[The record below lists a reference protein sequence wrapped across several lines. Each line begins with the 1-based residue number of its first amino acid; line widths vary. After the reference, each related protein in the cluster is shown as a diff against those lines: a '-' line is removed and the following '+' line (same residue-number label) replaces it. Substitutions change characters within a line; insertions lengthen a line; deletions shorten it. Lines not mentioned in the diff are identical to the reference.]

1 MATLPEQTATVGF
14 AELHCK
20 SNFSFLTGASHPEE
34 LVAQAHAL
42 GYQAIAITDECS
54 LCGIVKAYEASVE
67 HNMQLIVG
75 AEFTLPIA
83 SFNAVKIVL
92 LAPTLGAY
100 QQLSSLITRARRQ
113 ANKGS
118 YELDIDM
125 LASVDECFG
134 IWPVPTG
141 DTKALSAAGTAL
153 QGQLAHLWLG
163 LELFMDGEDD
173 CKTSHALELALALNL
188 PVVATNDVHMHIADR
203 KPLLDT
209 ITAIRHGIPV
219 RKLGA
224 LMDSNGER
232 HLRTLPV
239 LQGLYH
245 ERMLAESVGIANAC
259 TFTMDQLTYEYPAN
273 LVPSGLTAAQHLRQ
287 LTFTGASERWPDG
300 IPIDVVALLDKEL
313 KLVAELNYE
322 MYFLTVHDIVRFARS
337 RGILCQGRGSAANS
351 AVCYCL
357 MITSVDPARIH
368 MLFERFVSKERHEP
382 PDIDVDFEHERR
394 EEVIQ
399 YIYERYTRD
408 HAALAATLITYRPRS
423 AIRDVGKALDF
434 DLDLVDLLAKSMS
447 WWDKKE
453 VIHERLREL
462 GLDPAATTVQQFIAL
477 VTEILGFPRHL
488 SQHVGGFVISER
500 PLSQLVPIE
509 NAAMPDRTVIQWDK
523 YDLETMTLMK
533 VDVLGLGMLSAI
545 RKAFD
550 YINVFHDLEDHER
563 LTLATVP
570 PEDPATYEMLQDGD
584 SVGVFQ
590 VESRA
595 QMSML
600 PRLRPE
606 CFYDLVIE
614 VAIVR
619 PGPIQG
625 NMVHPYL
632 KRRQGLEAVTYPNEA
647 VKKVL
652 ERTFGVPIFQEQVI
666 ELAMV
671 AAGFTAGEADQLRR
685 AMAAWKRK
693 GGLDE
698 IGQKLI
704 DGMLARG
711 HPQDFADRIFEQIKG
726 FGEYGFPES
735 HAASFALLVYI
746 SAWLKR
752 HEPVAFYCGLLNSQ
766 PMGFYSPSQ
775 LIQDAA
781 KHDVEVRPVDVQ
793 CSHWDYTLER
803 RECAISGNSQREQGA
818 LRVGLRQVK
827 GLNEEAGRR
836 IEARLPYLDI
846 DDLARRAELNDQALT
861 FLARAGALTTL
872 CGHRHQAHWDAAG
885 VEAPTTLQTMAD
897 AFEAYVTEVQLRSPS
912 TGDDT
917 MSDYRYL
924 GLTLGTHPVALLRE
938 NETFRRCLNSNKLE
952 TLRPGQFVQLFGLVT
967 CRQRPSSATGVL
979 FLTLEDE
986 FGNANLVVWTNVL
999 ERFRKALIYGKLL
1012 RIKGVV
1018 DRERSVIHVI
1028 VGHAED
1034 LSGYL
1039 EHLSSMGNGKEKL
1052 VHSRDFH

>member
-1 MATLPEQTATVGF
+1 MATSPETPTNIGF

-20 SNFSFLTGASHPEE
+20 SNYSFLTGASHPEE
-34 LVAQAHAL
+34 LVTQAHAL
-42 GYQAIAITDECS
+42 GYQAVAITDECS
-54 LCGIVKAYEASVE
+54 FCGIVKAHEAATKCGI
-67 HNMQLIVG
+67 QLIVG
-75 AEFTLPIA
+75 AEFELPIG
-83 SFNAVKIVL
+83 SFDSIKIVL

-100 QQLSSLITRARRQ
+100 GRLSNLISSARRNATKGAYQ
-113 ANKGS
+113 LHAN
-118 YELDIDM
+118 M
-125 LASVDECFG
+125 LEAAQDCFA
-134 IWPVPTG
+134 IWPVPRGRLDDLTVVG
-141 DTKALSAAGTAL
+141 RTLRTRL
-153 QGQLAHLWLG
+153 PHLWLA
-163 LELFMDGEDD
+163 LELFLDGTDED
-173 CKTSHALELALALNL
+173 KTATVLQLSMVLDL
-188 PVVATNDVHMHIADR
+188 PVVASNDVHMHIPER

-209 ITAIRHGIPV
+209 LTAIRLGLPV
-219 RKLGA
+219 HKLGSA
-224 LMDSNGER
+224 IDSNDER
-232 HLRTLPV
+232 HLRPLETL
-239 LQGLYH
+239 QALYH
-245 ERMLAESVGIANAC
+245 EDMLAESLHIAQAC
-259 TFTMDQLTYEYPAN
+259 TFTMEQLAYEYPAN
-273 LVPSGLTAAQHLRQ
+273 LVPRGFTPAQHLRQ
-287 LTFTGASERWPDG
+287 LTFAGAHERWPEG
-300 IPIDVVALLDKEL
+300 IPPDVIALLEKEL

-322 MYFLTVHDIVRFARS
+322 MYFLTVHDIVRFARNQ
-337 RGILCQGRGSAANS
+337 GILCQGRGSAANS
-351 AVCYCL
+351 AVCFCL
-357 MITSVDPARIH
+357 MITSVDPDRIH
-368 MLFERFVSKERHEP
+368 VLFERFVSKERHEP

-399 YIYERYTRD
+399 YIYRRYTRD

-434 DLDLVDLLAKSMS
+434 DLDLIDLLAKSMS
-447 WWDKKE
+447 WWDKRE
-453 VIHERLREL
+453 VIDERLDEL
-462 GLDPAATTVQQFIAL
+462 GLDSRATDVQQFVVL
-477 VTEILGFPRHL
+477 VSEILGFPRHL

-523 YDLETMTLMK
+523 YDLETMKLMK

-550 YINVFHDLEDHER
+550 YANAFHGLRGADR

-570 PEDPATYEMLQDGD
+570 PEDLDTYEMLQQGD

-600 PRLRPE
+600 PRLKPA

-632 KRRQGLEAVTYPNEA
+632 KRRQGLEEITYSSPE

-671 AAGFTAGEADQLRR
+671 AAGFTAGEADHLRR

-693 GGLDE
+693 GGLDQY
-698 IGQKLI
+698 GQKLI

-711 HPQDFADRIFEQIKG
+711 HPREFADRIFEQIKG

-735 HAASFALLVYI
+735 HAASFALLVYV

-752 HEPVAFYCGLLNSQ
+752 HEPAAFYCGLLNSQ

-775 LIQDAA
+775 LVQDAVR
-781 KHDVEVRPVDVQ
+781 HDIEILPVDVQ
-793 CSHWDYTLER
+793 FSNWDYHLEPTNKAGPQDTR
-803 RECAISGNSQREQGA
+803 QQGCV
-818 LRVGLRQVK
+818 RVGLRQIK
-827 GLNEEAGRR
+827 GLGEDAGRLL
-836 IEARLPYLDI
+836 EANRPYLDI
-846 DDLARRAELNDQALT
+846 DDLARRAALSDQALT
-861 FLARAGALTTL
+861 FLARAGALETL

-885 VEAPTTLQTMAD
+885 VEEPTRLAMMAQ
-897 AFEAYVTEVQLRSPS
+897 AFEAYVTEVQLMPPTTS
-912 TGDDT
+912 DDT
-917 MSDYRYL
+917 VSDYRYL
-924 GLTLGTHPVALLRE
+924 GLTLGAHPVELLRK
-938 NETFRRCLNSNKLE
+938 NKVFRRCVKADSLATMK
-952 TLRPGQFVQLFGLVT
+952 PGRFVQLMGLVT

-986 FGNANLVVWTNVL
+986 SGNANLVVWTNVL
-999 ERFRKALIYGKLL
+999 ERFRKVLVHGQLL
-1012 RIKGVV
+1012 MIKGVI
-1018 DRERSVIHVI
+1018 DREGAVVHVI

-1034 LSGYL
+1034 MSDQL
-1039 EHLSSMGNGKEKL
+1039 EKL
-1052 VHSRDFH
+1052 SQREENTNEIVHSRNFR

>member
-1 MATLPEQTATVGF
+1 MATSPERRSRVGF

-20 SNFSFLTGASHPEE
+20 SNYSFLTGASHPEE
-34 LVAQAHAL
+34 LVTEAHAL

-54 LCGIVKAYEASVE
+54 FCGIVKAYEAATKCE
-67 HNMQLIVG
+67 MQLIIG
-75 AEFTLPIA
+75 AEFQLEVA
-83 SFNAVKIVL
+83 SHESVKIVL
-92 LAPTLGAY
+92 LAPTLIAY
-100 QQLSSLITRARRQ
+100 QQLSELITRARRS
-113 ANKGS
+113 AEKGD
-118 YELDIDM
+118 YALDLSM
-125 LASVDECFG
+125 LRDVQDCFAL
-134 IWPVPTG
+134 WPVPSGTVDDLTPVG
-141 DTKALSAAGTAL
+141 EALHATL
-153 QGQLAHLWLG
+153 PHLWLA
-163 LELFMDGEDD
+163 LELFMDGEDTD
-173 CKTSHALELALALNL
+173 KTLATLELAMALNL
-188 PVVATNDVHMHIADR
+188 PVVATNDVHMHIRER
-203 KPLLDT
+203 KRLLDVV
-209 ITAIRHGIPV
+209 TAIRLTTSV
-219 RKLGA
+219 AQLGMA
-224 LMDSNGER
+224 MHSNGER
-232 HLRTLPV
+232 HLRPFETL
-239 LQGLYH
+239 QSLYH
-245 ERMLAESVGIANAC
+245 EHMLDESVRIAQAC

-273 LVPSGLTAAQHLRQ
+273 LVPPDLTPAQHLRQ
-287 LTFTGASERWPDG
+287 LTFAGARERWPHG
-300 IPIDVVALLDKEL
+300 TPPDVVKLLEKEL

-322 MYFLTVHDIVRFARS
+322 MYFLTVHDIVRFARE

-357 MITSVDPARIH
+357 MVTAVDPARIH
-368 MLFERFVSKERHEP
+368 VLFERFVSKERHEP

-423 AIRDVGKALDF
+423 AIRDVGKALGF

-462 GLDPAATTVQQFIAL
+462 GLDPHALEVQQFVAL
-477 VTEILGFPRHL
+477 VTELLGFPRHL
-488 SQHVGGFVISER
+488 SQHVGGFVISEH
-500 PLSQLVPIE
+500 PLTQLVPIE

-523 YDLETMTLMK
+523 YDLETMNLMK

-545 RKAFD
+545 RKAFEYAND
-550 YINVFHDLEDHER
+550 FHGLMASER

-570 PEDPATYEMLQDGD
+570 PEDPATYEMLQQAD
-584 SVGVFQ
+584 SIGVFQ

-600 PRLRPE
+600 PRLRPA

-632 KRRQGLEAVTYPNEA
+632 KRRQGLEEITYSGPD
-647 VKKVL
+647 VKRVL

-698 IGQKLI
+698 ISQKLI
-704 DGMLARG
+704 NGMLDRG
-711 HPQDFADRIFEQIKG
+711 HPQEFAKRISEQIRG

-735 HAASFALLVYI
+735 HAASFALLVYV

-752 HEPVAFYCGLLNSQ
+752 HEPAAFYCGLLNSQ

-775 LIQDAA
+775 LVQDAVR
-781 KHDVEVRPVDVQ
+781 HDIQVLPVDVQ
-793 CSHWDYTLER
+793 CSTWDYHLER
-803 RECAISGNSQREQGA
+803 INHTANFDGRQQGG
-818 LRVGLRQVK
+818 LRVGFRQIK
-827 GLNEEAGRR
+827 GLSEEAGRR
-836 IEARLPYLDI
+836 IECHQPYLDI
-846 DDLARRAELNDQALT
+846 DDLARRAELHDRDLT
-861 FLARAGALTTL
+861 FLARAGALAVL

-885 VEAPTTLQTMAD
+885 VESPSLLATMAQ
-897 AFEAYVTEVQLRSPS
+897 AFEAYVTEVQLRPPS
-912 TGDDT
+912 VGDDT
-917 MSDYRYL
+917 VSDYRYL
-924 GLTLGTHPVALLRE
+924 GLTLGAHPVSLLRQHE
-938 NETFRRCLNSNKLE
+938 VFRRCSTAASLGAMKSG
-952 TLRPGQFVQLFGLVT
+952 RFVQLTGLVT

-986 FGNANLVVWTNVL
+986 TGNANLIAWESVV
-999 ERFRKALIYGKLL
+999 ERFRKVLVHAQLL
-1012 RIKGVV
+1012 MVKGVV
-1018 DRERSVIHVI
+1018 DREKDVIHVK
-1028 VGHAED
+1028 VGYAED
-1034 LSGYL
+1034 MSAQLDNLTSAAGHTGKL
-1039 EHLSSMGNGKEKL
+1039 ASS
-1052 VHSRDFH
+1052 HDFH